1 MTLNIFDLLPIALY
15 RPRRLGASFTTS
27 LWHRNL
33 AGQLTLASCALAG
46 ALATSTTP
54 LNRQD
59 SNLEMTALDPVR
71 NVTVVYRQVGRSQT
85 DVEQDHSQPP
95 YTEQVE
101 AVDQLMEDNDAPL
114 NFRRA
119 VRTVRFVNRDVPVD
133 ISTVTTAGGT
143 RVDPASNGQGREH
156 GWFDAEDG
164 RRG

>member
-1 MTLNIFDLLPIALY
+1 MTLDIFDLPPIALY
-15 RPRRLGASFTTS
+15 RLRRLRASFTIS

-59 SNLEMTALDPVR
+59 GNLETTALDPVR
-71 NVTVVYRQVGRSQT
+71 NVTVVYRQVRRSQT
-85 DVEQDHSQPP
+85 NVEQAYSQHP

-101 AVDQLMEDNDAPL
+101 ASDQLVEDNDAPL
-114 NFRRA
+114 NFSARGA
-119 VRTVRFVNRDVPVD
+119 NCPVRQSRHTGRHKHSDD
-133 ISTVTTAGGT
+133 SGT
-143 RVDPASNGQGREH
+143 RVDPASDGQGRGH